1 MARSNRPLAAETQAV
16 AQAYAALNR
25 NDVAAFVK
33 DFDPQIERVEPADF
47 PGQGTYLG
55 LEAVKAHV
63 SHHRGNWAEGSC
75 APQRFIAAGDKVVAL
90 VDVHVRLKHET
101 EWRQGRV
108 ADVFTFRNG
117 KVVQFRTFFD
127 EQQALQWAGVDASEA
142 T

>member
-1 MARSNRPLAAETQAV
+1 MASSNSPLAPETQAV

-33 DFDPQIERVEPADF
+33 DFDPQVERIEPADF
-47 PGQGTYLG
+47 PGNGIYLG
-55 LEAVKAHV
+55 VEAVMAHV
-63 SHHRGNWAEGSC
+63 RHHRGNWAEGSC

-90 VDVHVRLKHET
+90 VDVNVRLQHET

-108 ADVFTFRNG
+108 VDVFTFRNG

-127 EQQALQWAGVDASEA
+127 QQQGLQWAGVDASEA